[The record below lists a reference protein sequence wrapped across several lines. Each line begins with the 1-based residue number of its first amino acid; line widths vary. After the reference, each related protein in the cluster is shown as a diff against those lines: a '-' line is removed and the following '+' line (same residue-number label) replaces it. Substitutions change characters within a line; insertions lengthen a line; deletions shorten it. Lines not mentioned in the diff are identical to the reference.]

1 MQARAAALAIAFVA
15 MPRAGHCYEPR
26 VNYQLQCQGCHLADG
41 SGQSDRVPSFRSTL
55 IPLSGMPEGRVFV
68 LTVPGVAQSPL
79 SDAETAA
86 LLNWMA
92 RNLCDEPLPATFK
105 DYTSEEVRKHR
116 GHPLAQV
123 AEVRGDLLKRLAGE
137 ADAANRGASRTLP
150 R

>member
-1 MQARAAALAIAFVA
+1 MQAWAAALVVAFVA

-41 SGQSDRVPSFRSTL
+41 SGQSDRVPSFRGTL

-68 LTVPGVAQSPL
+68 LTVPGVAQSPI

-92 RNLCDEPLPATFK
+92 RNLCDEPLPAAFK
-105 DYTSEEVRKHR
+105 DYTAEEVHKHR

-123 AEVRGDLLKRLAGE
+123 AEVRRDLLRRLAGK
-137 ADAANRGASRTLP
+137 ADTVSQSASGSLP

>member
-1 MQARAAALAIAFVA
+1 MQGWVAALAIAFIA
-15 MPRAGHCYEPR
+15 MSRAGHCYEPR

-41 SGQSDRVPSFRSTL
+41 SGQSDRVPSFRGTL

-92 RNLCDEPLPATFK
+92 RNLSDEPLPATFK
-105 DYTSEEVRKHR
+105 DYTAEEVRKHR

-123 AEVRGDLLKRLAGE
+123 ADVRGDLLRRLADGV
-137 ADAANRGASRTLP
+137 NTVIRGASGTMP